1 MKEKIYFIPG
11 LMTDIRLWSRL
22 IPYLE
27 NDYEIVHIPIPHSED
42 FDEIID
48 ISFNQFEEEK
58 VNILGFSLG
67 GYIASY
73 FAITYPNRV
82 NRLFMVAATP
92 GATNEAEVE
101 RRKEKFV
108 IIEKEG
114 FSGLSYEKA
123 KSLLEEKNQNDVEL
137 IKIIQDMFMDLGKER
152 FISQLTS
159 TFYRKDLFED
169 FTTLKWVKWTKRKPT
184 HNGAVFMRFNGK
196 NAGMGLVFNGELK
209 KLEGLANSE
218 FKNYEDTFYLQE
230 EIVDVDKFS
239 EYQNSII

>member
-11 LMTDIRLWSRL
+11 LMTDERLWKRV
-22 IPYLE
+22 IPFLE
-27 NDYEIVHIPIPHSED
+27 KEYEIVHIPIPKSFD

-48 ISFNQFEEEK
+48 ILFSTFKEDK

-92 GATNEAEVE
+92 GATNEAEIE
-101 RRKEKFV
+101 RRKEKFA

-114 FSGLSYEKA
+114 FGITYEKA
-123 KSLLEEKNQNDVEL
+123 LSLVEEKNQQDEDL
-137 IKIIQDMFMDLGKER
+137 IQTIMDMFHDLGKET

-169 FTTLKWVKWTKRKPT
+169 LI
-184 HNGAVFMRFNGK
+184 H
-196 NAGMGLVFNGELK
+196 
-209 KLEGLANSE
+209 
-218 FKNYEDTFYLQE
+218 
-230 EIVDVDKFS
+230 
-239 EYQNSII
+239 